1 MKSKIAKVIELLNR
15 EYGEKKWK
23 KRQDPIDQ
31 LIQTIL
37 SQNTSDKNSHAAFTN
52 LKTRYPT
59 PESLLEAPED
69 RIAETIRVGG
79 LENIKAKRIKE
90 ALQAIKSKTQD
101 LNLFHL
107 EELPAEEALSF
118 LTTLKGVGP
127 KTAACV
133 LLFSF
138 GKPVLP
144 VDTHIFRVSKRLGL
158 IGDVD
163 RVKAHEILQRL
174 VPPEQVYSFHINM
187 IEHGRKICKTKPK
200 CQECVLRGICESAS
214 NQSTRKTHTET
225 SAVKN

>member
-1 MKSKIAKVIELLNR
+1 MKAKIAKVIELLNR

-23 KRQDPIDQ
+23 KRHDPIDQ

-59 PESLLEAPED
+59 PESLLEAPEG
-69 RIAETIRVGG
+69 RIAETIKVGG

-90 ALQAIKSKTQD
+90 ALQAIKSKTQN
-101 LNLFHL
+101 LNLYHL
-107 EELPAEEALSF
+107 GELPAEEALSF

-138 GKPVLP
+138 GKPILP
-144 VDTHIFRVSKRLGL
+144 VDTHIYRVSKRLGL

-163 RVKAHEILQRL
+163 RVKAHEILQSL

-200 CQECVLRGICESAS
+200 CQECVLRGVCESAS
-214 NQSTRKTHTET
+214 NQS
-225 SAVKN
+225 VKNRTKTVLKK